1 LERDSDPTQ
10 QEVLK
15 GVQSPVGDTVDGKVV
30 GIVLGL
36 KVQIPPVE
44 FWKMSVGEV
53 ITVPNQ

>member
-1 LERDSDPTQ
+1 MERDSDPTQ

-15 GVQSPVGDTVDGKVV
+15 GVQSPVGDSVDGNNV
-30 GIVLGL
+30 GIALGL
-36 KVQIPPVE
+36 KVQISPVE